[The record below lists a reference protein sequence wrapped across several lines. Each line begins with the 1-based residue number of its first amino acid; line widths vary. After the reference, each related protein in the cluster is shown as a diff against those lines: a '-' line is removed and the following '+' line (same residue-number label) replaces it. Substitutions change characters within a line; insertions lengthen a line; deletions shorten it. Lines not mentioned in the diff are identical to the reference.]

1 MEIVRIWMKDRKHT
15 PVEAWNYLIT
25 CEPILA
31 VGTEEGD
38 NSCHLEVN

>member
-15 PVEAWNYLIT
+15 PVEAWNYLT